1 MATGARLAVAGY
13 IELGQWLLD
22 HWGDHFEKIAAQIDT
37 GTVTVDAVVQDT
49 AECAMLSA
57 QSVVYTLTEAVD
69 AVSLL
74 RDTQDQPNVVPSVSF
89 PVDRN
94 LIGPGQRFLRLA
106 GPLAAALGSD
116 TIPETSVQIVPSEL
130 GANDTG
136 FSLTVDATDH
146 PAGLYTGAVRVLDA
160 NATELT
166 SIAVWVGT

>member
-37 GTVTVDAVVQDT
+37 GTVTVDGVVQDT
-49 AECAMLSA
+49 AECVMLSA
-57 QSVVYTLTEAVD
+57 QSVVYTYTEAVD
-69 AVSLL
+69 AVALL
-74 RDTQDQPNVVPSVSF
+74 RGSQDQPNVVSSVSF
-89 PVDRN
+89 PVNRN
-94 LIGPGQRFLRLA
+94 LIGPGLRLLRLA

-116 TIPETSVQIVPSEL
+116 TIPETSVQIVPPEL
-130 GANDTG
+130 GADDTG

-146 PAGLYTGAVRVLDA
+146 PAGLYTGAVLVLDA
-160 NATELT
+160 NGTKIT